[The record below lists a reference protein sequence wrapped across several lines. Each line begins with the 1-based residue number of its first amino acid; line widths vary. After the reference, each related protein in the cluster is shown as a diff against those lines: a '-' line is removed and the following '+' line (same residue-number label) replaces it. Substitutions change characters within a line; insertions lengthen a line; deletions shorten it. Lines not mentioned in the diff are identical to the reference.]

1 MEVRM
6 PKRLSIELSEEE
18 RAQLERWSKN
28 HRKPYLRERARAILR
43 VAAGEP
49 VYKIAQ
55 ELRIRI
61 HRTAVSEWVHRF
73 QERRI
78 EGLKIQ
84 PGRGRK
90 PVFSPSATNSGKA
103 DDRSNPASKTE

>member
-6 PKRLSIELSEEE
+6 PKRLSVELSEEE
-18 RAQLERWSKN
+18 RMQLERWSKN
-28 HRKPYLRERARAILR
+28 HRKGYLRERARANLR
-43 VAAGEP
+43 VAEGEP

-55 ELRIRI
+55 ELRIRV

-73 QERRI
+73 QGHRM

-90 PVFSPSATNSGKA
+90 PVFSPSATASSEAG
-103 DDRSNPASKTE
+103 DRSDPASKTE